1 MNIIITGKNMEI
13 GNVLR
18 KYVEKKVNKLDRYLP
33 TAGEARVELAA
44 EGTRDAEH
52 SQVAQITLRTKGAIL
67 RSEERSPDIFA
78 SVDAA
83 LDKIYRQII
92 RYKEKRYR
100 RGRTKVSL
108 SLGIPAGWEG
118 SEKGLPLLEE
128 EERRRIVRTKRFPVR
143 PMDEEEAIEQ
153 MELLGHDFF
162 IFFNA
167 STGQVNVLYRRR
179 DGNYGL
185 IEPELT

>member
-1 MNIIITGKNMEI
+1 MNIIITGKKMEI
-13 GNVLR
+13 SDVLR
-18 KYVEKKVNKLDRYLP
+18 KYVEKKVKKLSRYLP
-33 TAGEARVELAA
+33 NASEARVELAV
-44 EGTRDAEH
+44 EGTKDAEH
-52 SQVAQITLRTKGAIL
+52 SQVAQITLRSKGAIL
-67 RSEERSPDIFA
+67 RSEERSSDIFA

-100 RGRTKVSL
+100 RGRA
-108 SLGIPAGWEG
+108 P
-118 SEKGLPLLEE
+118 EKGLPLPEATDAEE
-128 EERRRIVRTKRFPVR
+128 TPRIVRTKRFPVR
-143 PMDEEEAIEQ
+143 PMDEGEAIEQ

-162 IFFNA
+162 IFFNTN
-167 STGQVNVLYRRR
+167 TGQLNVLYRRR

>member
-13 GNVLR
+13 GDVLR
-18 KYVEKKVNKLDRYLP
+18 EYVEKKVKKLDRYLP
-33 TAGEARVELAA
+33 TAGEARVELAV

-83 LDKIYRQII
+83 LDKIHRQII

-100 RGRTKVSL
+100 RGR
-108 SLGIPAGWEG
+108 GP
-118 SEKGLPLLEE
+118 EKGLPLLEE
-128 EERRRIVRTKRFPVR
+128 DETPRIVRTKRFPVR

-162 IFFNA
+162 IFYNA

>member
-13 GNVLR
+13 GDVLR
-18 KYVEKKVNKLDRYLP
+18 EYVEKKIKKLDRYLP
-33 TAGEARVELAA
+33 TTGEARVELAV

-52 SQVAQITLRTKGAIL
+52 SQVAQITLRTKGTIL

-78 SVDAA
+78 SFDAA
-83 LDKIYRQII
+83 LDKIHRQIT

-100 RGRTKVSL
+100 RGRR
-108 SLGIPAGWEG
+108 P
-118 SEKGLPLLEE
+118 EKELPPLEE
-128 EERRRIVRTKRFPVR
+128 EEAPHIVRTKRFPVR
-143 PMDEEEAIEQ
+143 PMGEEEAIEQ

-162 IFFNA
+162 VFFNA
-167 STGQVNVLYRRR
+167 TTGQVNVLYRRR

-185 IEPELT
+185 IEPEPT

>member
-13 GNVLR
+13 GDVLR
-18 KYVEKKVNKLDRYLP
+18 EYVEKKVKKLDRYLS
-33 TAGEARVELAA
+33 TAREARVELAV

-52 SQVAQITLRTKGAIL
+52 SQVAQITLKSKGTIL
-67 RSEERSPDIFA
+67 RSEERSSDIFA

-100 RGRTKVSL
+100 RGR
-108 SLGIPAGWEG
+108 GA
-118 SEKGLPLLEE
+118 EKGLPLEE
-128 EERRRIVRTKRFPVR
+128 EETPRIVRTKRFPVR

-153 MELLGHDFF
+153 MELLGHAFF
-162 IFFNA
+162 VFFNA
-167 STGQVNVLYRRR
+167 STGEVNVLYRRR

-185 IEPELT
+185 IEPDRT